1 MAIYRSETTTIDL
14 YDVYLPHEVRQSLSI
29 EDALIHHTYCRDQ
42 WELYDKDLYAVHRDE
57 VKILEGLIDY
67 EAKILED
74 LFDDDHD
81 LEDIVNSMNV

>member
-1 MAIYRSETTTIDL
+1 MEKKIDL

-42 WELYDKDLYAVHRDE
+42 WYLNDKDLYAVHRDE
-57 VKILEGLIDY
+57 VRR
-67 EAKILED
+67 LED
-74 LFDDDHD
+74 LIDNDNED

>member
-1 MAIYRSETTTIDL
+1 MEKKIDL

-42 WELYDKDLYAVHRDE
+42 WYLNDKDLYAVHRDE
-57 VKILEGLIDY
+57 VR
-67 EAKILED
+67 ILED
-74 LFDDDHD
+74 LIDNDHED

>member
-1 MAIYRSETTTIDL
+1 MAIHRSKTTTIDL

-42 WELYDKDLYAVHRDE
+42 WYLYDKDLYAVHRDE
-57 VKILEGLIDY
+57 VRR
-67 EAKILED
+67 LED
-74 LFDDDHD
+74 LMKLIDDDHED

>member
-42 WELYDKDLYAVHRDE
+42 WYLNDKDLYAVHRDE
-57 VKILEGLIDY
+57 VRM
-67 EAKILED
+67 LED
-74 LFDDDHD
+74 LIDNDHED
-81 LEDIVNSMNV
+81 LEHIVNSMNV

>member
-1 MAIYRSETTTIDL
+1 MAIHRSKTTTIDL

-42 WELYDKDLYAVHRDE
+42 WYLYDKDLYAVHRDE
-57 VKILEGLIDY
+57 VRK
-67 EAKILED
+67 LED
-74 LFDDDHD
+74 LMKLIDDDHED

>member
-42 WELYDKDLYAVHRDE
+42 WYLYDKDLYAVHRDE
-57 VKILEGLIDY
+57 VRR
-67 EAKILED
+67 LED
-74 LFDDDHD
+74 LMKLIDDDHED

>member
-1 MAIYRSETTTIDL
+1 MAIYRSKTTTIDL

-42 WELYDKDLYAVHRDE
+42 WYLNDKDLYAVHRDE
-57 VKILEGLIDY
+57 VRNLEELMKLI
-67 EAKILED
+67 
-74 LFDDDHD
+74 DDDHED

>member
-14 YDVYLPHEVRQSLSI
+14 YDVYLPNEVRQSLSI

-42 WELYDKDLYAVHRDE
+42 WYLNDKDLYAVHRDE
-57 VKILEGLIDY
+57 VRM
-67 EAKILED
+67 LED
-74 LFDDDHD
+74 QIDNENED

>member
-1 MAIYRSETTTIDL
+1 MAIHRSKTTTIDL

-42 WELYDKDLYAVHRDE
+42 WYLYDKDLYAVHRDE
-57 VKILEGLIDY
+57 VKILEDLMKLI
-67 EAKILED
+67 
-74 LFDDDHD
+74 DDDHED

>member
-1 MAIYRSETTTIDL
+1 MEKKIDL

-42 WELYDKDLYAVHRDE
+42 WYLNDKDLYAVHRDE
-57 VKILEGLIDY
+57 VKILEDLIDN
-67 EAKILED
+67 
-74 LFDDDHD
+74 DHED

>member
-14 YDVYLPHEVRQSLSI
+14 YDVYLPNEVRQSLSI

-42 WELYDKDLYAVHRDE
+42 WYLNDKDLYAVHRDE
-57 VKILEGLIDY
+57 VRM
-67 EAKILED
+67 LED
-74 LFDDDHD
+74 LIYETMKLIDDDHED

>member
-1 MAIYRSETTTIDL
+1 MEKKIDL

-42 WELYDKDLYAVHRDE
+42 WYLNDKDLYAVHRDE
-57 VKILEGLIDY
+57 VRM
-67 EAKILED
+67 LED
-74 LFDDDHD
+74 LIDNDNED

>member
-14 YDVYLPHEVRQSLSI
+14 YDVYLPNEVRQSLSI

-42 WELYDKDLYAVHRDE
+42 WYLNDKDLYAVHRDE
-57 VKILEGLIDY
+57 VRMLEEFYYGYYLI
-67 EAKILED
+67 
-74 LFDDDHD
+74 DDDHED